1 MPQAKG
7 TESDGRTIAETF
19 ASWAGSLVAGDIPPP
34 VRAVANEVLLDL
46 AGNCVSVRNQ
56 DYIQAVATGWDGQG
70 GCTAFGHEQ
79 GFDAAG
85 AAVINGTAAHGED
98 FDDTYEGSPV
108 HAGAP
113 AIPAVLAACE
123 RFGRSGADALVGISV
138 AMELMCRMTVVAPTA
153 IHRAGFHPT
162 AVIGTMGAAAGV
174 AASLG
179 MPAAQITHALGIAGS
194 LASGIIE
201 YLAEGTWTKRLHP
214 GWAAQSGLKAAL
226 LARQGFTGPRTVF
239 EGTHR
244 FFFAFA
250 DQAIDHDVSHLTDG
264 LGTDWRMRGVAFK
277 PYACGTMAQPY
288 IDCAIELAKRGISAA
303 DIAEINCETGEG
315 IVHRLWEP
323 LAEKHSPST
332 PYSAKFSIPYLIA
345 VGFLDKAVGLAQ
357 FTEDR
362 IHDPAV
368 LNIAGKVRYIVDPD
382 NEYPRNYT
390 GHIRVVSLDGQ
401 ETVIRQP
408 YLRGGTREPL
418 PHDEIVAKFHNN
430 VAFGGWNERQSNAL
444 KTWCASLFDAPNFG
458 GLSAFRT

>member
-1 MPQAKG
+1 MPQDRSTGEPA
-7 TESDGRTIAETF
+7 IAETF
-19 ASWAGSLVAGDIPPP
+19 AAWAGALTAEDIPAP
-34 VRAVANEVLLDL
+34 VRAVANDVLLDL
-46 AGNCVSVRNQ
+46 AGNCVSVRNL
-56 DYIQAVATGWDGQG
+56 DYIQAVANGWDGEG
-70 GCTAFGHEQ
+70 NCTAFGHKQ
-79 GFDAAG
+79 GFDAGG

-98 FDDTYEGSPV
+98 FDDTFEGSPV

-123 RFGRSGADALVGISV
+123 RFGRSGSDALVGISV

-174 AASLG
+174 AAALG
-179 MPAAQITHALGIAGS
+179 MSSAQTTHALGIAGS

-226 LARQGFTGPRTVF
+226 LAKQGFTGPRTVF
-239 EGTHR
+239 EGTHG

-250 DQAIDHDVSHLTDG
+250 DHGFDRDFSHLTAG
-264 LGTDWRMRGVAFK
+264 LGTDWRMQGVAFK

-288 IDCAIELAKRGISAA
+288 IDCAIQLAKRGVRAE
-303 DIAEINCETGEG
+303 DIAEIHCETGEG

-323 LAEKHSPST
+323 LGEKHRPST

-345 VGFLDKAVGLAQ
+345 VGFLDQAVGLAQ
-357 FTEDR
+357 FTEER

-368 LNIAGKVRYIVDPD
+368 LDLAGKVRYVVDPD

-390 GHIRVVSLDGQ
+390 GHIRAVLRDGQ
-401 ETVIRQP
+401 ETVVRQP
-408 YLRGGTREPL
+408 YMRGGKRERL
-418 PHDEIVAKFHNN
+418 LHDEIVAKFRNN
-430 VAFGGWNERQSNAL
+430 VAFGGWTEQQATAL
-444 KTWCASLFDAPNFG
+444 MTWCAALFDARDIQG
-458 GLSAFRT
+458 ISAFRI

>member
-1 MPQAKG
+1 MAQHQQPQGHEAA
-7 TESDGRTIAETF
+7 IAETF
-19 ASWAGSLVAGDIPPP
+19 SEWARSLTPNSIPAE
-34 VRAVANEVLLDL
+34 VRAVAYDVLLDL
-46 AGNCVSVRNQ
+46 AGNCVSVRNL
-56 DYIQAVATGWDGQG
+56 DYIRSVVTGWDGKG
-70 GCTAFGHEQ
+70 DCTAFGHKQ

-113 AIPAVLAACE
+113 TIPAVLAACE
-123 RFGRSGADALVGISV
+123 RFGRSGADALTGIAV
-138 AMELMCRMTVVAPTA
+138 AMELACRMTVVAPTA

-174 AASLG
+174 AAALG
-179 MPAAQITHALGIAGS
+179 LPAGQITQALGIAGS
-194 LASGIIE
+194 MASGIIE

-214 GWAAQSGLKAAL
+214 GWSAHSGLQAAL

-239 EGTHR
+239 EGTHG

-250 DQAIDHDVSHLTDG
+250 DSAFDRDFSHLTDG
-264 LGTDWRMRGVAFK
+264 LGTDWRMRRIAFK

-288 IDCAIELAKRGISAA
+288 IDCAIALAKRGVTAS
-303 DIAEINCETGEG
+303 DIAEIHCETGEG

-323 LAEKHSPST
+323 LAEKHRPST

-345 VGFLDKAVGLAQ
+345 VGFLDQAVGLAQ

-368 LNIAGKVRYIVDPD
+368 LDVAGKVAYVVDPQ

-390 GHIRVVSLDGQ
+390 GHLRAVLRNGEEI
-401 ETVIRQP
+401 VIRQP
-408 YLRGGTREPL
+408 HMRGGAREPL
-418 PHDEIVAKFHNN
+418 PRDEIVAKFRNN
-430 VAFGGWNERQSNAL
+430 TAFGGWSERQSTAL
-444 KTWCASLFDAPNFG
+444 MDWCGNLFDAPDLTG
-458 GLSAFRT
+458 ISAFRT

>member
-1 MPQAKG
+1 MAQRPDTGEKA
-7 TESDGRTIAETF
+7 IAEIF
-19 ASWAGSLVAGDIPPP
+19 AGWAASLTPAAIPDA
-34 VRAVANEVLLDL
+34 VRAVAGDVLLDL
-46 AGNCVSVRNQ
+46 AGNCVSARNL
-56 DYIQAVATGWDGQG
+56 DYMRSIAAAWDGQG
-70 GCTAFGHEQ
+70 DCTAFGHRQ

-85 AAVINGTAAHGED
+85 AAVVNGAAAHGED

-113 AIPAVLAACE
+113 AIPAILAACE
-123 RFGRSGADALVGISV
+123 RFGRSGGDALVGISV
-138 AMELMCRMTVVAPTA
+138 AMELICRMTVVAPTA

-174 AASLG
+174 AAALG
-179 MPAAQITHALGIAGS
+179 MPAAQITQALGIAGS
-194 LASGIIE
+194 MASGIIE

-214 GWAAQSGLKAAL
+214 GWSAQSGLKAAL

-239 EGTHR
+239 EGAHG

-250 DQAIDHDVSHLTDG
+250 DPAIDRDFSHITDG
-264 LGTDWRMRGVAFK
+264 LGADWRMRRVAFK

-288 IDCAIELAKRGISAA
+288 IDCAIGLAKQGVKAA
-303 DIAEINCETGEG
+303 DIAEIHCETGEG

-323 LAEKHSPST
+323 LAEKHRPST

-345 VGFLDKAVGLAQ
+345 VGFLDRAVGLAQ
-357 FTEDR
+357 FTEAR

-368 LNIAGKVRYIVDPD
+368 LEIASKVRYTVDPD

-390 GHIRVVSLDGQ
+390 GHIRAVLRGGKEIVV
-401 ETVIRQP
+401 RQP

-418 PHDEIVAKFHNN
+418 PHAEIVAKFRNN
-430 VAFGGWNERQSNAL
+430 VAFGGWDDRQSETL
-444 KTWCASLFDAPNFG
+444 QRWCAGLFAAPDLDG
-458 GLSAFRT
+458 ISAFRM

>member
-1 MPQAKG
+1 MA
-7 TESDGRTIAETF
+7 TEGNTDARAIAETF
-19 ASWAGSLVAGDIPPP
+19 AAWAATLKPSDIPSS
-34 VRAVANEVLLDL
+34 VRSVANDVLLDL
-46 AGNCVSVRNQ
+46 VGNCVSVRKL
-56 DYIQAVATGWDGQG
+56 DYIQAVVTGWDGQG
-70 GCTAFGHEQ
+70 NCTAFGHAQ
-79 GFDAAG
+79 GVDAAG

-98 FDDTYEGSPV
+98 YDDTYEGSPV

-123 RFGRSGADALVGISV
+123 RFGRSGGDALAGIVV

-174 AASLG
+174 GRALG
-179 MPAAQITHALGIAGS
+179 LSAGQITHALGIAGS
-194 LASGIIE
+194 MASGIIE

-214 GWAAQSGLKAAL
+214 GWSAQSGLKAAQ
-226 LARQGFTGPRTVF
+226 LAQQGFTGPRTVF
-239 EGTHR
+239 EGTHG

-250 DQAIDHDVSHLTDG
+250 DPAFDRDYGHLTDG
-264 LGTDWRMRGVAFK
+264 LGTDWRMQRVAFK

-288 IDCAIELAKRGISAA
+288 IDCAIQLAKKGVAA
-303 DIAEINCETGEG
+303 SDIANIYCETGEG

-323 LAEKHSPST
+323 LAEIHLPTT

-345 VGFLDKAVGLAQ
+345 VGFLDQAVGLAQ

-368 LNIAGKVRYIVDPD
+368 LQLAAKVQYVVDPD

-390 GHIRVVSLDGQ
+390 GHIRAVHQDGS
-401 ETVIRQP
+401 ETVVRQP
-408 YLRGGTREPL
+408 HMRGGTREPL
-418 PHDEIVAKFHNN
+418 PRSEIIAKFQNN
-430 VAFGGWNERQSNAL
+430 ATFGGWSEPQADAL
-444 KTWCASLFDAPNFG
+444 MDWCGKLFDAPTMG
-458 GLSAFRT
+458 GIAAFRA